1 MLPSLASLASLLT
14 AGAALAGVIALI
26 LGAQLAVRRYGPAAR
41 RATAQSGRLLAI
53 EERLAIDPRRRL
65 LLVRCGERRVLL
77 LTGGAQDVT
86 IGWLP

>member
-1 MLPSLASLASLLT
+1 MLPSLASLLT

-26 LGAQLAVRRYGPAAR
+26 LGAQFAVRRYGPAAR
-41 RATAQSGRLLAI
+41 IAPAQSGRLLAI

-77 LTGGAQDVT
+77 LTGGAQDII